1 MSAEQQACLLCV
13 MAEGFALDEVRL
25 FLDTHPGDTEAL
37 QYLAQR
43 QAACRAAQ
51 ENYVARFAPPADR
64 RSLRR
69 GGRRLGPRALALGM
83 GGMIHVAI

>member
-1 MSAEQQACLLCV
+1 MSAEQHACLLCV

-43 QAACRAAQ
+43 QAAYRAAQ
-51 ENYVARFAPPADR
+51 ENYAARFAPLQIDDPSAAGDDAWV
-64 RSLRR
+64 
-69 GGRRLGPRALALGM
+69 RAPWPWEWEG
-83 GGMIHVAI
+83 

>member
-43 QAACRAAQ
+43 QAACRAAK
-51 ENYVARFAPPADR
+51 ENYVARFAPLQIDAPSGAGDDA
-64 RSLRR
+64 
-69 GGRRLGPRALALGM
+69 GVRAPWPWEWEG
-83 GGMIHVAI
+83 

>member
-43 QAACRAAQ
+43 QAACRAAK
-51 ENYVARFAPPADR
+51 ETYVARFAPRQIVDPSAAGDDAWV
-64 RSLRR
+64 
-69 GGRRLGPRALALGM
+69 RAPWPWEWEG
-83 GGMIHVAI
+83 

>member
-25 FLDTHPGDTEAL
+25 FLDTHPGDAAAL

-51 ENYVARFAPPADR
+51 ENYVARFAPLQIDDPSAAGDDAWVNAP
-64 RSLRR
+64 
-69 GGRRLGPRALALGM
+69 GPWEWEG
-83 GGMIHVAI
+83 

>member
-25 FLDTHPGDTEAL
+25 FLDTHPGGTEAL

-43 QAACRAAQ
+43 QAAYRAAQ
-51 ENYVARFAPPADR
+51 ENYIARFAPLQIDDPSAAGDDAWV
-64 RSLRR
+64 
-69 GGRRLGPRALALGM
+69 RAPWPWEWEG
-83 GGMIHVAI
+83 

>member
-43 QAACRAAQ
+43 QAACRAGELCRPVRA
-51 ENYVARFAPPADR
+51 PADR

>member
-25 FLDTHPGDTEAL
+25 FLDTHPGEAEAL

-43 QAACRAAQ
+43 QAACRAAK
-51 ENYVARFAPPADR
+51 ENYVARFAPLQIDDPSAAGDDAWV
-64 RSLRR
+64 
-69 GGRRLGPRALALGM
+69 RAPWPWEWEG
-83 GGMIHVAI
+83 

>member
-25 FLDTHPGDTEAL
+25 FLDTHPGDAEAL

-51 ENYVARFAPPADR
+51 AAYAARLAPR
-64 RSLRR
+64 RRVEPSAA
-69 GGRRLGPRALALGM
+69 GDDAWVRAPWPWDWEG
-83 GGMIHVAI
+83 

>member
-25 FLDTHPGDTEAL
+25 FLDTHPGEAEAL

-43 QAACRAAQ
+43 QAAYRAAQ
-51 ENYVARFAPPADR
+51 EAGILSVGAP
-64 RSLRR
+64 
-69 GGRRLGPRALALGM
+69 G
-83 GGMIHVAI
+83 AILE

>member
-25 FLDTHPGDTEAL
+25 FLDTHPGDAEAL

-51 ENYVARFAPPADR
+51 ENYAARFAPLQTDDPSAAGTTPGSTR
-64 RSLRR
+64 P
-69 GGRRLGPRALALGM
+69 GLGQWEG
-83 GGMIHVAI
+83 